1 MRKMILLL
9 SMAFACMSMVAGN
22 PDMIVTQNGESIQA
36 YNLDDSGVYYYY
48 SLTAEVDAP
57 IKKIAK
63 KDVLIIKKSD
73 GTKIDPQENTTVSA
87 QTNGQAVPKNP
98 DAHESV
104 TVDAIEPDFVAIHM
118 KKQKK
123 NSFLG
128 IPEFP
133 ERDEY
138 FVTAADKD
146 GHVLKFRLLSKE
158 DKIIAVTKDMEIIEK
173 SGKKQKKDRK
183 YEEESY
189 IIPEYVRVG
198 NDMYAVTD
206 IDAGA
211 FEGCKKLT
219 DVIFP
224 NTLIKIGNAA
234 FCAKGFNFV
243 KLKRIVL
250 PEGLESIGAC
260 AFMEVHSDPFE
271 QLYIPKSVKEI
282 GTDAFRFLGPKRSY
296 RGFTQCN
303 ISSLP
308 DFVTVGNCTSYGI
321 DEEAVED
328 YQRRNSAR

>member
-36 YNLDDSGVYYYY
+36 YNLDDSGAYYYY
-48 SLTAEVDAP
+48 SLTEEVDAP

-87 QTNGQAVPKNP
+87 QTNGQALPKNP

-123 NSFLG
+123 DPYQG
-128 IPEFP
+128 TPELP

-138 FVTAADKD
+138 FVSAADKD

-158 DKIIAVTKDMEIIEK
+158 DKTLAVTKNMEIVEK
-173 SGKKQKKDRK
+173 DGKIHKKDKR
-183 YEEESY
+183 YEEPIY
-189 IIPEYVRVG
+189 IIPEYVRIG
-198 NDMYAVTD
+198 NTVYTVTE
-206 IDAGA
+206 IDYSA
-211 FEGCKKLT
+211 FESCRKVT
-219 DVIFP
+219 EVVFP
-224 NTLIKIGNAA
+224 NTLKTIRPYAFAYSVIRGN
-234 FCAKGFNFV
+234 
-243 KLKRIVL
+243 LKRIVL
-250 PEGLESIGAC
+250 PEGLETIGKV
-260 AFMEVHSDPFE
+260 AFWNAAAYPFE

-282 GTDAFRFLGPKRSY
+282 GADAFLHLGSKKSY

-303 ISSLP
+303 ITSLP

>member
-36 YNLDDSGVYYYY
+36 YNLDDSGAYYYY
-48 SLTAEVDAP
+48 SLTEEVDAP

-73 GTKIDPQENTTVSA
+73 GTKIDPQGNTTVSA
-87 QTNGQAVPKNP
+87 QTTGQEAPKNP

-123 NSFLG
+123 EPHWE
-128 IPEFP
+128 IPELP

-138 FVTAADKD
+138 FVSAADKD

-158 DKIIAVTKDMEIIEK
+158 DKTIAVTKNMEFIEK
-173 SGKKQKKDRK
+173 DGKIQKKDKK
-183 YEEESY
+183 YEETTY

-198 NDMYAVTD
+198 DTVYTVTE
-206 IDAGA
+206 IDYGA
-211 FEGCKKLT
+211 FESCKKVT
-219 DVIFP
+219 EVVFP
-224 NTLIKIGNAA
+224 NILKTIRPLA
-234 FCAKGFNFV
+234 FAYSVSRVN
-243 KLKRIVL
+243 LKRIVL
-250 PEGLESIGAC
+250 PEGLETIGKVAFIGAG
-260 AFMEVHSDPFE
+260 SYPFE
-271 QLYIPKSVKEI
+271 QLYIQKSVKEI
-282 GTDAFRFLGPKRSY
+282 GADAFLYLGPKTSY
-296 RGFTQCN
+296 RGYTQCN
-303 ISSLP
+303 ITSLP

>member
-1 MRKMILLL
+1 ML

-36 YNLDDSGVYYYY
+36 YNLDDSGAYYYY
-48 SLTAEVDAP
+48 SLTEEVDAP

-73 GTKIDPQENTTVSA
+73 GTKIDPQGNTTVSA

-104 TVDAIEPDFVAIHM
+104 TVDAVEPDFVTIHM

-123 NSFLG
+123 DSFMG
-128 IPEFP
+128 TPELP

-138 FVTAADKD
+138 FVSAADKD

-158 DKIIAVTKDMEIIEK
+158 NKTIAVTKNMEIVEK
-173 SGKKQKKDRK
+173 DGKIQKKDTK
-183 YEEESY
+183 YEEASY
-189 IIPEYVRVG
+189 IMPEYVRVG
-198 NDMYAVTD
+198 ATVYTVTE
-206 IDAGA
+206 IDPAA
-211 FEGCKKLT
+211 FQGCKKVT
-219 DVIFP
+219 EVVFP
-224 NTLIKIGNAA
+224 NTLIKIGNLA
-234 FCAKGFNFV
+234 FCSYLFSRLHF
-243 KLKRIVL
+243 KRILL
-250 PEGLESIGAC
+250 PEGLKTIGVA
-260 AFMEVHSDPFE
+260 AFMEAGSDPMFE

-282 GTDAFRFLGPKRSY
+282 GADAFRYVSFNQSY

-303 ISSLP
+303 ITSLP
-308 DFVTVGNCTSYGI
+308 DFVSVGNCTSYGI